1 MEVGGSILS
10 NICSGLAECEYLK
23 LLFDK
28 VRVINPLKNEIIHIF
43 SKGVNESD
51 GKCYSIWNKSNMCEN
66 CISMR
71 AYNENKVFT
80 KVEYN
85 DNRVFAITAITMNKG
100 REHYVIECIKDITDS
115 MLINEVSCIA
125 ISEIC
130 EEIEKLNKLVIT
142 DELTECYNRRYINE
156 RFPLEIKESKRKN
169 EKLTIVLMDIDNFKK
184 INDKYGHQ
192 SGDYVLKEIG
202 KIVKSNIRKEY
213 DWVSRYGGE
222 EFLIVF
228 KNMDTEN
235 FIKSTEKIRKSIE
248 EHKFIYNGV
257 EIKLTASFG
266 VAELSDK
273 IDEMDML
280 IAEADK
286 KLYKAK
292 ELGKNIVII

>member
-1 MEVGGSILS
+1 MS

-51 GKCYSIWNKSNMCEN
+51 DKYYSIWNKSNMCEN

>member
-1 MEVGGSILS
+1 MEVGDSILS

-51 GKCYSIWNKSNMCEN
+51 GKCCSIWNKSNMCEN

>member
-1 MEVGGSILS
+1 MEVGDSILS

-235 FIKSTEKIRKSIE
+235 FIKSPEKIRKSIE

>member
-1 MEVGGSILS
+1 
-10 NICSGLAECEYLK
+10 
-23 LLFDK
+23 
-28 VRVINPLKNEIIHIF
+28 
-43 SKGVNESD
+43 
-51 GKCYSIWNKSNMCEN
+51 
-66 CISMR
+66 MR

>member
-1 MEVGGSILS
+1 MS

-235 FIKSTEKIRKSIE
+235 FIKSTEKIHKSIE

>member
-1 MEVGGSILS
+1 MS

>member
-1 MEVGGSILS
+1 MEVGDSILS

-184 INDKYGHQ
+184 LMINMGTNQ
-192 SGDYVLKEIG
+192 ETM
-202 KIVKSNIRKEY
+202 
-213 DWVSRYGGE
+213 
-222 EFLIVF
+222 F
-228 KNMDTEN
+228 
-235 FIKSTEKIRKSIE
+235 
-248 EHKFIYNGV
+248 
-257 EIKLTASFG
+257 
-266 VAELSDK
+266 
-273 IDEMDML
+273 
-280 IAEADK
+280 
-286 KLYKAK
+286 
-292 ELGKNIVII
+292 

>member
-1 MEVGGSILS
+1 MEVGDSILS

-51 GKCYSIWNKSNMCEN
+51 DKYYSIWNKSNMCEN

>member
-1 MEVGGSILS
+1 MEVGDSILS

-28 VRVINPLKNEIIHIF
+28 VRVLNPVKNEIIHIF

>member
-1 MEVGGSILS
+1 MS

-192 SGDYVLKEIG
+192 LGDYVLKEIG

-257 EIKLTASFG
+257 EMKLTASFG

>member
-1 MEVGGSILS
+1 MS

-28 VRVINPLKNEIIHIF
+28 VQVINPLKNEIIHIF

>member
-1 MEVGGSILS
+1 MS

-85 DNRVFAITAITMNKG
+85 DNRVFAITAIPMNKG

>member
-1 MEVGGSILS
+1 MS

-192 SGDYVLKEIG
+192 SGNYVLKEIG

-228 KNMDTEN
+228 KNIDTEN